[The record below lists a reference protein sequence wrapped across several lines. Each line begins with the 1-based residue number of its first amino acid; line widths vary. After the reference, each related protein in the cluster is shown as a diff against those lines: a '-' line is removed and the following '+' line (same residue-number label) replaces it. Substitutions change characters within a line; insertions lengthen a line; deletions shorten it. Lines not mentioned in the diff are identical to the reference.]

1 MIGNGVY
8 IDAGV
13 RVGDRVNIH
22 NKALLY
28 RNLRVENDAFIGPGV
43 CFVNDPRPRANRVR
57 NLKGRQWTLGKG
69 ASVGANATVLSD
81 ISIGRYAMVGAGS
94 VVSCTV
100 PAYGLVYG
108 VPARLKGFVDERGRK
123 HQAQPLSP
131 RKPPCGGLAAGSS
144 SRASSKK
151 TEALPPG
158 TRPTPASTRSC
169 TPRSPGTRSAPIS
182 FSTPSGATRRPSGR
196 RTGRPRGS
204 YAAPQHPRAA

>member
-1 MIGNGVY
+1 MKKKYFAHPTAVISPKARIGTGTRVWAFAQIREGAVIGKNCMIGNGVY

-123 HQAQPLSP
+123 HQAQP
-131 RKPPCGGLAAGSS
+131 
-144 SRASSKK
+144 
-151 TEALPPG
+151 
-158 TRPTPASTRSC
+158 
-169 TPRSPGTRSAPIS
+169 
-182 FSTPSGATRRPSGR
+182 
-196 RTGRPRGS
+196 
-204 YAAPQHPRAA
+204 